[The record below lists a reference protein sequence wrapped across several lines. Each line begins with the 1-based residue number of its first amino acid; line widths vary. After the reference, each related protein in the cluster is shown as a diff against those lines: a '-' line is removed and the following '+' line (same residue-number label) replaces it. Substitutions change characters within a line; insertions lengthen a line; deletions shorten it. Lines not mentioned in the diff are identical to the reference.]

1 MTKHTQKDTLYAQAH
16 EAVGAFQFDE
26 SVVAVF
32 PDMIQRSVP
41 GYQTILTGIGEL
53 TKQYAQADS
62 KLYDL
67 GCSLGAASLTMR
79 RNIDKQNCEIVAIDN
94 SEAMIKRAKE
104 YLQAYHSDIPVHLL
118 CNDISKVAIENA
130 SIVIINFTLQFIDP
144 DQRQPLIDRI
154 FQALKPGGIL
164 ILSEKIHFD
173 NQAMQQAIEHMHLQF
188 KRANGY
194 SELEISQKRSSLDNV
209 LISDSEETHLKRLK
223 QAGFDS
229 AAIWFQAYNFAS
241 FLAIKS

>member
-1 MTKHTQKDTLYAQAH
+1 MKDTIYAQPH
-16 EAVGAFQFDE
+16 EALGAFQFDE

-53 TKQYAQADS
+53 TDTFCQPNT

-67 GCSLGAASLTMR
+67 GCSLGAATITLR
-79 RNIDKQNCEIVAIDN
+79 RKAKTGCDIIAVDN
-94 SEAMIKRAKE
+94 STAMIERAKE
-104 YLQAYHSDIPVHLL
+104 HILGFHAEVPVELVCDDLQNI
-118 CNDISKVAIENA
+118 AIENA
-130 SIVIINFTLQFIDP
+130 SVVVINFTLQFIEP
-144 DQRQPLIDRI
+144 EARQALIDRI
-154 FQALKPGGIL
+154 YQGLKPGGIL

-173 NQAMQQAIEHMHLQF
+173 QPDIQSAIEHLHLQF

-194 SELEISQKRSSLDNV
+194 SELEIGQKRASLENV
-209 LISDSEETHLKRLK
+209 LISDSEATHIERLTS
-223 QAGFDS
+223 AGFSS

-241 FLAIKS
+241 FLAIKSK